1 MGKRRQSRELALQ
14 FLYQIDITGE
24 SDWQS
29 ALEGFWTG
37 REKDIQQD
45 VKDFSNRII
54 SKVIEKKKDID
65 KLITSYTTNWDLS
78 RIAVVDRNVLRLAIS
93 ELLYMDDIPPIVSIN
108 EAVDIAK
115 KYGTG
120 ESGKFVNG
128 ILDKIRMEM
137 VPHKSSKK
145 G

>member
-1 MGKRRQSRELALQ
+1 MGKRRQSRELAVQ
-14 FLYQIDITGE
+14 FLYQINITGN
-24 SDWQS
+24 DNWQKS
-29 ALEGFWTG
+29 LDGFWN
-37 REKDIQQD
+37 EQCVEAD
-45 VKDFSNRII
+45 VKEFSNRII
-54 SKVIEKKKDID
+54 NKVIEQKKEID
-65 KLITSYTTNWDLS
+65 KLIVSYTTNWDIS
-78 RIAVVDRNVLRLAIS
+78 RIAVVDRNVLRVAIS

-115 KYGTG
+115 KYGTS

-137 VPHKSSKK
+137 VKK

>member
-1 MGKRRQSRELALQ
+1 MGKRRQSRELAVQ
-14 FLYQIDITGE
+14 FLYQIDITGGTN
-24 SDWQS
+24 WQD
-29 ALEGFWTG
+29 ALECFWK
-37 REKDIQQD
+37 EQDIDQD

-54 SKVIEKKKDID
+54 GKVIEKKGEID
-65 KLITSYTTNWDLS
+65 KLITSYTTNWDIR
-78 RIAVVDRNVLRLAIS
+78 RIAVVDRNILRVAIS

-115 KYGTG
+115 KYGSG

-128 ILDKIRMEM
+128 ILDKIRMET
-137 VPHKSSKK
+137 VPQKSSKK